1 MKILIAEDDL
11 VSRTML
17 SRLLTTSGHEVVVT
31 VDGQSA
37 WDILQ
42 RDDAPKLAILDWMM
56 PEVDGAEVC
65 RRVRDLGRPE
75 PTYLIL
81 LTAKDRTEDVVE
93 GLDSGA
99 NDYLV
104 KPFERRELQA
114 RLRVAERMVA
124 LQHDLAERV
133 RELQEALA
141 QIHQLRDLLPIC
153 SYCKKIRDD
162 GNYWQQVEGYL
173 SAHTGVQF
181 SHGVCPDC
189 YAKVVAQMEQAA
201 LPLTRIKRGTLRV
214 PSPTHHYLATRLDSS
229 PLAGPSRTWRTFRTS
244 ASGEKGFCKK
254 ATSAS
259 RTPLS
264 TMASS
269 VYPEMYKHL
278 RFPGTCL
285 PHVRRPGVRRL
296 WASRRRSRADGS
308 ARRSVSSSLM
318 ASAPSRADN
327 TW

>member
-37 WDILQ
+37 WDVLQ

-141 QIHQLRDLLPIC
+141 RIHQLRDLLPIC

-189 YAKVVAQMEQAA
+189 YANVVAQLEQAGA
-201 LPLTRIKRGTLRV
+201 V
-214 PSPTHHYLATRLDSS
+214 
-229 PLAGPSRTWRTFRTS
+229 
-244 ASGEKGFCKK
+244 
-254 ATSAS
+254 
-259 RTPLS
+259 
-264 TMASS
+264 
-269 VYPEMYKHL
+269 
-278 RFPGTCL
+278 
-285 PHVRRPGVRRL
+285 
-296 WASRRRSRADGS
+296 
-308 ARRSVSSSLM
+308 
-318 ASAPSRADN
+318 
-327 TW
+327 